1 MPRRNA
7 SVPPQPLGRTMN
19 APVQNT
25 PIYQAL
31 AEAFAAEGVDTQF
44 TLMGDG
50 NMHWSTAMNRQVRRG
65 HGKM

>member
-1 MPRRNA
+1 
-7 SVPPQPLGRTMN
+7 MN

-31 AEAFAAEGVDTQF
+31 AEAFAAEGVDHQF

-50 NMHWSTAMNRQVRRG
+50 NMHWSTAMKNLPGMTTTHAR
-65 HGKM
+65 HEHCSA